1 MKKKRFLC
9 VLTFMILAL
18 VTAFAG
24 CSPSDSSQSSSSGG
38 GSNKPGTGKIQDLS
52 RFDNIQHY
60 GFSSKPKYTLT
71 IDTEGASFSGGK
83 KSVKLQENAMLP
95 EIEYTGQGYV
105 GGVKLAGQDKVYETY
120 RFRMPAK
127 DAAIEAIITDTKPEL
142 FQNLNINTAYNG
154 SIGPDYDSAGVK
166 SVESGSPFVIDD
178 AFKFNIKDK
187 NADVNGNSTEDFLR
201 GIIFEVSGSAGDFAR
216 LLTGCGDKDT
226 EKGIIAGSTYT
237 FTYNFENKGEKDIS
251 FKMYQ
256 LQSNIVLSGSV
267 MVNAGKNITLKP
279 GESVSYNVEFTAN
292 NSNANIMPVFQLQSE
307 ADKALIGI
315 AVGKANGA
323 KTHEHKI
330 QKIEEGKG
338 LCTGTGNKEY
348 FGCVG
353 CGKMY
358 ADENGTTVVTMLNVG
373 IKGEHNYNEW
383 KSTETE
389 HYRECAD
396 CHKKADKAEHTFEFV
411 TTKESTETE
420 KGLKEEICSVCGYKS
435 GKTQEIDIKKTHKL
449 KVIGENGLLGEYDLM
464 PGVAIPTEAIDEN
477 AIGYYNGDDITEFG
491 NIEDFVMPD
500 KNYNLVFYYKDNTTA
515 QKLLPGSFK
524 TGDYKSDEVTTEAAN
539 AIIDGKLGTLMTI
552 TGKSGD
558 YFRFVTKAGTSATA
572 LGIQAGR
579 TYRFDYTFVNY
590 GTGGI
595 SFKVIGVQ
603 TGALMT
609 EEDGAVISETI
620 TLKAGEKKNVSMTIT
635 LEKDNANVMSCI
647 SMISAFNESKL
658 GVYMTKTN
666 ADAAEHMHTLTLDS
680 TVNATFADGKKSISL
695 EWGSEMPEVVFAD
708 INFEY
713 GGWYDVK
720 DLSKSFVK
728 GKFVMP
734 DGDITVATLKSASGV
749 ALDFGFKTDNIKN
762 LTYDGS
768 SRKDGVVGGYKG
780 REVTIKPTAKGSGT
794 IRFQSKFGATKTVG
808 GMTFVYTIENR
819 GKTKV
824 KFTLNQV
831 NSGTNVLAGA
841 SANVELEAGET
852 KTYTITMP
860 DIGGTNANAL
870 SYMQFTFE
878 DTSDVVLGI
887 ALSYTEKK

>member
-1 MKKKRFLC
+1 MSKFKYLSVVFALAVSFLTLGMFSIKTYAAEESAVKAEC
-9 VLTFMILAL
+9 NLSLGEDIVLNTVLSEIPNGY
-18 VTAFAG
+18 TAANAKFVLG
-24 CSPSDSSQSSSSGG
+24 GREQSFGATVENGKVSFGY
-38 GSNKPGTGKIQDLS
+38 TGITP
-52 RFDNIQHY
+52 NY
-60 GFSSKPKYTLT
+60 FSSTV
-71 IDTEGASFSGGK
+71 D
-83 KSVKLQENAMLP
+83 
-95 EIEYTGQGYV
+95 IEYTLKGNGVSDMSIVKSFSVDDYV
-105 GGVKLAGQDKVYETY
+105 KDVLGKYPSDTALKRLVADMYAYGEALKIYAGAGNTALQNLSAYDLTASAFSVIENPGIKKISGTSNKLTWVSAALYFDYKVNVAFTFTGNFTNKPTLKVEKNGIEETIDGLVKEENGGKTTYTGIYRSLSLTEYATEIKATVYDGEEKIEKTASYSVSSGVFAFMNDTDETY
-120 RFRMPAK
+120 KNCVRSVYNYCLSAMEYSNPAIK
-127 DAAIEAIITDTKPEL
+127 SYTLKITDGT
-142 FQNLNINTAYNG
+142 G
-154 SIGPDYDSAGVK
+154 
-166 SVESGSPFVIDD
+166 
-178 AFKFNIKDK
+178 
-187 NADVNGNSTEDFLR
+187 
-201 GIIFEVSGSAGDFAR
+201 VSGQYR
-216 LLTGCGDKDT
+216 LT
-226 EKGIIAGSTYT
+226 AGSR
-237 FTYNFENKGEKDIS
+237 
-251 FKMYQ
+251 
-256 LQSNIVLSGSV
+256 LP
-267 MVNAGKNITLKP
+267 A
-279 GESVSYNVEFTAN
+279 
-292 NSNANIMPVFQLQSE
+292 
-307 ADKALIGI
+307 
-315 AVGKANGA
+315 
-323 KTHEHKI
+323 
-330 QKIEEGKG
+330 
-338 LCTGTGNKEY
+338 
-348 FGCVG
+348 
-353 CGKMY
+353 
-358 ADENGTTVVTMLNVG
+358 
-373 IKGEHNYNEW
+373 
-383 KSTETE
+383 
-389 HYRECAD
+389 
-396 CHKKADKAEHTFEFV
+396 
-411 TTKESTETE
+411 
-420 KGLKEEICSVCGYKS
+420 
-435 GKTQEIDIKKTHKL
+435 
-449 KVIGENGLLGEYDLM
+449 
-464 PGVAIPTEAIDEN
+464 EAIDEN
-477 AIGYYNGDDITEFG
+477 AVGYYNVDDVTEFG

-500 KNYNLVFYYKDNTTA
+500 KDYNLAFYYKDETTA

-524 TGDYKSDEVTTEAAN
+524 TGDYKTDDNVTTKAAN
-539 AIIDGKLGTLMTI
+539 AIVDGKLGTLMTI

-558 YFRFVTKAGTSATA
+558 YFRFVTQAGTEATA

-590 GTGGI
+590 GTGEI

-603 TGALMT
+603 TKDLMT
-609 EEDGAVISETI
+609 EENGAVISEAI
-620 TLKAGEKKNVSMTIT
+620 TLKAGEKKKHSMTIT
-635 LEKDNANVMSCI
+635 LKNDNANAMTCI
-647 SMISAFNESKL
+647 SLLSAFNESKL

-734 DGDITVATLKSASGV
+734 DGDITVATLKSAVGV

-794 IRFQSKFGATKTVG
+794 IRFQSAFGSSKTVG

-878 DTSDVVLGI
+878 DTTDVVLGI
-887 ALSYTEKK
+887 ALSYTEKE